1 MNVPLFA
8 PRRAQPVAGPG
19 EPLRSGARSAART
32 SPAGVA
38 APAAPRGHSYARD
51 ATALVLLVSALY
63 SALALASFRADPLR
77 PELTGEDWVG
87 PVGAALAGAS
97 VEAVGVIAWF
107 VPLELALLAMPL
119 LGAKRSIA
127 SLFRLS
133 GDIVVVVVLA
143 ALAHVAFP
151 QAVAFG
157 AMPLG
162 GAVGELFGEVLRA
175 LFSNIGSYIIG
186 LTIVALILMGRATF
200 SFIELAHRVEQLA
213 IAIAARIAGWARALF
228 GAWAAARDLER
239 RAAASEQES
248 PPIIARNSSPDAI
261 IAALADDADDP
272 PSDPGAR
279 STPVEPVAAE
289 APTIDLW
296 KGAPTSAAPEEPAA
310 APKPRRGRKAQAR
323 EPREAVIHGGEP
335 REAVIHGGEPHE
347 VVIHGAEPREVV
359 IHGGEAHE
367 VVTHAAEP
375 HEVVTHAAEPRE
387 VVTHAAEPRE
397 VVIRGAEAR
406 EVVTHA
412 AEPEPEEAPE
422 SDAPRKVAL
431 RAAGPR
437 EGAQRFVELTEEE
450 EAEREE
456 AQRAAGPRE
465 RAQRAAEPR
474 ERAQRAAGPREGA
487 QRAAEPSRAAR
498 RRAVPLAAPR
508 DTAALEDSDESPFAG
523 EAHLVE
529 RVVQL
534 DEDAA
539 VEPTALEA
547 ADDEGAAA
555 FAEAEALD
563 VPTPSP
569 ILPVR
574 ELPAREPEARGAHRD
589 LPAREPREPDARATH
604 RDLPAR
610 EPREPD
616 ARAAHRDL
624 PAREPREPD
633 ARATHREPPAGG
645 PERPQAAAPR
655 APTIV
660 DTSRALVSEKPAVVK
675 VVPATGE
682 GFRLP
687 TTDML
692 DAPAGGRLQLD
703 ADQLKATAQLLE
715 KTLADY
721 GVNGKVEEIHPGPT
735 VTTFEVSPAAGT
747 KVSKVAGLADDLAL
761 GLSRKVRIVA
771 PIPGKNRI
779 GFEIPNEHR
788 LPVNLRELVEDRRF
802 VEMKAPLPCVL
813 GRDIIGTPYFADLAS
828 MPHVIV
834 AGATGAG
841 KSVGLNVMLVS
852 LLFRKTPEELRL
864 LMIDPKVVELA
875 PFDRIPHLLLPVVT
889 DMKQAANALKWAVD
903 EMERR
908 YQLFANAGTKNITTY
923 NAWVER
929 VQRGEARPP
938 KPPAKVSAIGADG
951 LEVEV
956 DAAKDGSDAALPEKI
971 PFIVIVVDE
980 FADLMMQ
987 QGKDVEA
994 SVARLAQKAR
1004 AAGMH
1009 VILATQRP
1017 SVDVITGMIKA
1028 NFPTRIAFRVAQKV
1042 DSRTILDEQGAEH
1055 LLGRGDMLIKMNGS
1069 NETRRVQCP
1078 FCSEEEVQKI
1088 TDFLR
1093 LQGEPVYD
1101 EAILRPRD
1109 EEGEEIDTSDAETD
1123 PMYDA
1128 AVRIVADTRRCS
1140 TSWLQRKL
1148 GVGYNRAAKLV
1159 EAMEKR
1165 GLVGP
1170 ANGAKDREVLIA
1182 PI

>member
-1 MNVPLFA
+1 MHVPLFA
-8 PRRAQPVAGPG
+8 PRRAQPTAGLG
-19 EPLRSGARSAART
+19 EPLRSGARGAART
-32 SPAGVA
+32 SPAGIA
-38 APAAPRGHSYARD
+38 GPAAPPGHGYARD
-51 ATALVLLVSALY
+51 AAALVLLVSALY
-63 SALALASFRADPLR
+63 SALALASFRGDPMR
-77 PELTGEDWVG
+77 PEVTGDDWVG
-87 PVGAALAGAS
+87 PVGAALAGTS
-97 VEAVGVIAWF
+97 IEAIGVIAWF

-133 GDIVVVVVLA
+133 GDIVVVIVLA

-151 QAVAFG
+151 RAVAFG

-200 SFIELAHRVEQLA
+200 SFIELAHRAEQLA
-213 IAIAARIAGWARALF
+213 IAITMRVAGWARALF

-239 RAAASEQES
+239 QTEAKTQSA

-261 IAALADDADDP
+261 IAALADDTDER
-272 PSDPGAR
+272 PSDPAAR
-279 STPVEPVAAE
+279 ATPVEPAPVE
-289 APTIDLW
+289 APALDLW
-296 KGAPTSAAPEEPAA
+296 KSAPFDASPQEPAA
-310 APKPRRGRKAQAR
+310 PAKPRRGRKAQAK
-323 EPREAVIHGGEP
+323 EPREAAQQGAEP
-335 REAVIHGGEPHE
+335 RGAEPHD
-347 VVIHGAEPREVV
+347 AEPREVE

-367 VVTHAAEP
+367 VVIHSAEP
-375 HEVVTHAAEPRE
+375 HELVIHGGETHEVVTHGAEPRE
-387 VVTHAAEPRE
+387 AAQRDDEPREAVSHIAEPRGRVQRIAEPRE
-397 VVIRGAEAR
+397 GTQRRATRRRAASPAAPRGAAAQEDSEEPPFDGEAHSDEEQGDLDEEQGDLDEER
-406 EVVTHA
+406 GNLDED
-412 AEPEPEEAPE
+412 EPEE
-422 SDAPRKVAL
+422 
-431 RAAGPR
+431 
-437 EGAQRFVELTEEE
+437 
-450 EAEREE
+450 
-456 AQRAAGPRE
+456 
-465 RAQRAAEPR
+465 
-474 ERAQRAAGPREGA
+474 
-487 QRAAEPSRAAR
+487 
-498 RRAVPLAAPR
+498 LAALDP
-508 DTAALEDSDESPFAG
+508 DDDEM
-523 EAHLVE
+523 V
-529 RVVQL
+529 
-534 DEDAA
+534 
-539 VEPTALEA
+539 TALEEP
-547 ADDEGAAA
+547 DEV
-555 FAEAEALD
+555 D

-574 ELPAREPEARGAHRD
+574 QRREPHAREPHAAVAHRELPAREPNAAVAHRE
-589 LPAREPREPDARATH
+589 LPAREPNAAVAHRE
-604 RDLPAR
+604 LPAR
-610 EPREPD
+610 EPN
-616 ARAAHRDL
+616 AAVAHREL
-624 PAREPREPD
+624 PAREPNTAAAHRELPARAPD
-633 ARATHREPPAGG
+633 AAVAHREPPPAIG
-645 PERPQAAAPR
+645 PEQARGVAPR
-655 APTIV
+655 DPTIV

-675 VVPATGE
+675 VVPATGA

-687 TTDML
+687 MTDML
-692 DAPAGGRLQLD
+692 EAAAGGRLQLD

-721 GVNGKVEEIHPGPT
+721 GVSGKVEEIHPGPT

-951 LEVEV
+951 LEVEI

-1069 NETRRVQCP
+1069 NDTRRVQCP

-1109 EEGEEIDTSDAETD
+1109 DEGEEPDTSDAETD